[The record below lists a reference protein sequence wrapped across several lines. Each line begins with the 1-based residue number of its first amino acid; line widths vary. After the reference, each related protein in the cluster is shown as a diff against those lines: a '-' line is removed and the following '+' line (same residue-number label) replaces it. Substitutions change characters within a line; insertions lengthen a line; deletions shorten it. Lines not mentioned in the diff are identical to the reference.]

1 MLTVA
6 FLAACVLVLAL
17 IGYLSAVAWALHEA
31 SRNVAAQ
38 ADSLTRAAQIT
49 VPLGQKLTTVS
60 DGFVALAEILR
71 AVNGHLDRV

>member
-1 MLTVA
+1 M
-6 FLAACVLVLAL
+6 LAL

-49 VPLGQKLTTVS
+49 IPLGEKLTTVS
-60 DGFVALAEILR
+60 DAFVALAETLR
-71 AVNGHLDRV
+71 VLNGHLDRF